1 VMEPEAPHLEL
12 QKCMS
17 LEREGLDLS
26 ATLEQT
32 LTEGHFQV
40 AQLEALEAYEKACED
55 RVESLLQCIMEIR
68 MRGVVDSAV
77 TLKLIE
83 HDQHA
88 GVCRKDL
95 CTKLFESQLAH
106 LTLTNSQI
114 AKRCTMIQQVN
125 RQVRELIQGMEVEM
139 LDTERSSRPSSI
151 TSRLPDATSPR
162 SFVARNTRPVDV
174 LPVLREGS
182 ASWKPIGEAPR
193 EWLNADPD
201 GLSPS
206 LTEGSAT
213 DEALRTAET
222 GQFNACDV
230 HLAAV
235 PSDCGEDHGGHVEP
249 QALVQS
255 DHDVT
260 AVPSMSLL
268 GFSVPI
274 SLQEKAEV
282 MDMHGN
288 SDAHTESTRTSREWS
303 NELSEVLGEGASRN
317 ERDSEVSDLSEA
329 APDECDVDQF
339 SGEEPLWLDPEHG
352 DAPGQVVETMLAR
365 RSMVSRHPGELL
377 RRSMGDGY
385 RCDPIFSNTDVDD
398 TRVKKAVE
406 RTAFATLAL
415 HEMCPASGVFV
426 EPCSS
431 RGASRCAA
439 ESSLLARA
447 SEELHV
453 AKSQLQVAWA
463 RVSVMC
469 VGSTHSEEVISSL

>member
-1 VMEPEAPHLEL
+1 MDL

-32 LTEGHFQV
+32 LTEGHFLV

-68 MRGVVDSAV
+68 RRGVVDSAV

-83 HDQHA
+83 HDQQT

-95 CTKLFESQLAH
+95 CTKLFESQLAQ
-106 LTLTNSQI
+106 LARTNSQN

-125 RQVRELIQGMEVEM
+125 RQLRELIQGMEVEM
-139 LDTERSSRPSSI
+139 LDAERSHRPSAI

-182 ASWKPIGEAPR
+182 ASWKPVGEAPR
-193 EWLNADPD
+193 EWQDADSN
-201 GLSPS
+201 GVSPS
-206 LTEGSAT
+206 LTECSAT

-222 GQFNACDV
+222 GQFTACDV
-230 HLAAV
+230 HLASV
-235 PSDCGEDHGGHVEP
+235 PSDCAEDHRGHVEP
-249 QALVQS
+249 PALVQS

-268 GFSVPI
+268 GLSVPI
-274 SLQEKAEV
+274 PLQEKADV
-282 MDMHGN
+282 VDMHGN
-288 SDAHTESTRTSREWS
+288 GDAHTESTRSSQEWS
-303 NELSEVLGEGASRN
+303 KELSEVLDEGASRN

-329 APDECDVDQF
+329 APDECDDLF
-339 SGEEPLWLDPEHG
+339 SGEEWLDPELG
-352 DAPGQVVETMLAR
+352 DAQGQVVETMLAR
-365 RSMVSRHPGELL
+365 RSLVSRHPGELL
-377 RRSMGDGY
+377 RRSMGDTY
-385 RCDPIFSNTDVDD
+385 RCDPTLSNTDVDS
-398 TRVKKAVE
+398 THAKKAVE
-406 RTAFATLAL
+406 RTVFATLAL
-415 HEMCPASGVFV
+415 HEMCTASGVFV
-426 EPCSS
+426 
-431 RGASRCAA
+431 
-439 ESSLLARA
+439 SLLARA

-453 AKSQLQVAWA
+453 AKSQFEVAWA

-469 VGSTHSEEVISSL
+469 VGSTHSEEMISSL

>member
-1 VMEPEAPHLEL
+1 MDL

-32 LTEGHFQV
+32 LTEGHFLV

-68 MRGVVDSAV
+68 RRGVVDSAV

-83 HDQHA
+83 HDQQT

-95 CTKLFESQLAH
+95 CTKLFESQLAQ
-106 LTLTNSQI
+106 LARTNSQN

-125 RQVRELIQGMEVEM
+125 RQLRELIQGMEVEM
-139 LDTERSSRPSSI
+139 LDAERSHRPSAI

-182 ASWKPIGEAPR
+182 ASWKPVGEAPR
-193 EWLNADPD
+193 EWQDADSN
-201 GLSPS
+201 GVSPS
-206 LTEGSAT
+206 LTECSAT

-222 GQFNACDV
+222 GQFTACDV
-230 HLAAV
+230 HLASV
-235 PSDCGEDHGGHVEP
+235 PSDCAEDHRGHVEP
-249 QALVQS
+249 PALVQS

-268 GFSVPI
+268 GLSVPI
-274 SLQEKAEV
+274 PLQEKADV
-282 MDMHGN
+282 VDMHGN
-288 SDAHTESTRTSREWS
+288 GDAHTESTRSSQEWS
-303 NELSEVLGEGASRN
+303 KELSEVLDEGASRN

-329 APDECDVDQF
+329 APDEGDDLF
-339 SGEEPLWLDPEHG
+339 SGEEWLDPELG
-352 DAPGQVVETMLAR
+352 DAQGQVVETMLAR
-365 RSMVSRHPGELL
+365 RSLVSRHPGELL
-377 RRSMGDGY
+377 RRSMGDTY
-385 RCDPIFSNTDVDD
+385 RCDPTLSNTDVDS
-398 TRVKKAVE
+398 THAKKAVE
-406 RTAFATLAL
+406 RTVFATLAL
-415 HEMCPASGVFV
+415 HEMRTASGVFV
-426 EPCSS
+426 
-431 RGASRCAA
+431 
-439 ESSLLARA
+439 SLLARA

-453 AKSQLQVAWA
+453 AKSQFEVAWA

-469 VGSTHSEEVISSL
+469 VGSTHSEEMISSL

>member
-1 VMEPEAPHLEL
+1 MDL

-32 LTEGHFQV
+32 LTEGHFLV

-68 MRGVVDSAV
+68 RRGVVDSAV

-83 HDQHA
+83 HDQQT

-95 CTKLFESQLAH
+95 CTKLFESQLAQ
-106 LTLTNSQI
+106 LARTNSQN

-125 RQVRELIQGMEVEM
+125 RQLRELIQGMEVEM
-139 LDTERSSRPSSI
+139 LDAERSHRPSAI

-182 ASWKPIGEAPR
+182 ASWKPVGEAPR
-193 EWLNADPD
+193 EWQDADSN
-201 GLSPS
+201 GVSPS
-206 LTEGSAT
+206 LTECSAT

-222 GQFNACDV
+222 GQFTACDV
-230 HLAAV
+230 HLASV
-235 PSDCGEDHGGHVEP
+235 PSDCAEDHRGHVEP
-249 QALVQS
+249 PALVQS

-268 GFSVPI
+268 GLSVPI
-274 SLQEKAEV
+274 PLQEKADV
-282 MDMHGN
+282 VDMHGN
-288 SDAHTESTRTSREWS
+288 GDAHTESTRSSQEWS
-303 NELSEVLGEGASRN
+303 KELSEVLDEGASRN

-329 APDECDVDQF
+329 APDECDDLF
-339 SGEEPLWLDPEHG
+339 SGEEWLDPELG
-352 DAPGQVVETMLAR
+352 DAQGQVVETMLAR
-365 RSMVSRHPGELL
+365 RSLVSRHPGELL
-377 RRSMGDGY
+377 RRSMGDTY
-385 RCDPIFSNTDVDD
+385 RCDPTLSNTDVDS
-398 TRVKKAVE
+398 THAKKAVE
-406 RTAFATLAL
+406 RTVFATLAL
-415 HEMCPASGVFV
+415 HEMRTASGVFV
-426 EPCSS
+426 
-431 RGASRCAA
+431 
-439 ESSLLARA
+439 SLLARA

-453 AKSQLQVAWA
+453 AKSQFEVAWA

-469 VGSTHSEEVISSL
+469 VGSTHSEEMISSL

>member
-1 VMEPEAPHLEL
+1 MDL

-32 LTEGHFQV
+32 LTEGHFLV

-68 MRGVVDSAV
+68 RRGVVDSAV

-83 HDQHA
+83 HDQHT

-95 CTKLFESQLAH
+95 CTKLFESQLAQ
-106 LTLTNSQI
+106 LARTNSQN

-125 RQVRELIQGMEVEM
+125 RQLRELIQGMEVEM
-139 LDTERSSRPSSI
+139 LDTERSHRPSAI

-174 LPVLREGS
+174 LPVLRERS
-182 ASWKPIGEAPR
+182 ASWEPVGEAPR
-193 EWLNADPD
+193 EWHDADSN
-201 GLSPS
+201 GVSPS
-206 LTEGSAT
+206 LTECSAT

-222 GQFNACDV
+222 GQFTACDV
-230 HLAAV
+230 HLASV
-235 PSDCGEDHGGHVEP
+235 PSDCAEDHRGHVEP

-268 GFSVPI
+268 GLSVPI

-288 SDAHTESTRTSREWS
+288 GDAHTESTRSSQEWS
-303 NELSEVLGEGASRN
+303 KELSEVLDEGASRN

-329 APDECDVDQF
+329 APDECDVDLF
-339 SGEEPLWLDPEHG
+339 SGEEWLDPELGDPEHG
-352 DAPGQVVETMLAR
+352 DAQGQVVETMFAR
-365 RSMVSRHPGELL
+365 RSLVSRHPGELL
-377 RRSMGDGY
+377 RRSMGDTY
-385 RCDPIFSNTDVDD
+385 RCDPILSNTDVDS
-398 TRVKKAVE
+398 THAKKAVE
-406 RTAFATLAL
+406 TTVSATLAL
-415 HEMCPASGVFV
+415 HEMCTASGVFV

-431 RGASRCAA
+431 CGASQCAA

-453 AKSQLQVAWA
+453 AKSQFEVAWA

-469 VGSTHSEEVISSL
+469 VGSTHSEEMISSL

>member
-1 VMEPEAPHLEL
+1 VDL

-32 LTEGHFQV
+32 LTEGHFLV

-68 MRGVVDSAV
+68 RRGVVDSAV

-83 HDQHA
+83 HDQQT

-95 CTKLFESQLAH
+95 CTKLFESQLAQ
-106 LTLTNSQI
+106 LARTNSQN

-125 RQVRELIQGMEVEM
+125 RQLRELIQGMEVEM
-139 LDTERSSRPSSI
+139 LDAERSHRPSAI

-182 ASWKPIGEAPR
+182 ASWKPVGEAPR
-193 EWLNADPD
+193 EWQDADSN
-201 GLSPS
+201 GVSPS
-206 LTEGSAT
+206 LTECSAT

-222 GQFNACDV
+222 GQFTACDV
-230 HLAAV
+230 HLASV
-235 PSDCGEDHGGHVEP
+235 PSDCAEDHRGHVEP
-249 QALVQS
+249 PALVQS

-268 GFSVPI
+268 GLSVPI
-274 SLQEKAEV
+274 PLQEKADV
-282 MDMHGN
+282 VDMHGN
-288 SDAHTESTRTSREWS
+288 GDAHTESTRSSQEWS
-303 NELSEVLGEGASRN
+303 KELSEVLDEGASRN

-329 APDECDVDQF
+329 APDECDDLF
-339 SGEEPLWLDPEHG
+339 SGEEWLDPELG
-352 DAPGQVVETMLAR
+352 DAQGQVVETMLAR
-365 RSMVSRHPGELL
+365 RSLVSRHPGELL
-377 RRSMGDGY
+377 RRSMGDTY
-385 RCDPIFSNTDVDD
+385 RCDPTLSNTDVDS
-398 TRVKKAVE
+398 THAKKAVE
-406 RTAFATLAL
+406 RTVFATLAL
-415 HEMCPASGVFV
+415 HEMRTASGVFV
-426 EPCSS
+426 
-431 RGASRCAA
+431 
-439 ESSLLARA
+439 SLLARA

-453 AKSQLQVAWA
+453 AKSQFEVAWA

-469 VGSTHSEEVISSL
+469 VGSTHSEEMISSL